1 MSDELVFIKMGV
13 AGYAL
18 AALVNAL
25 FAVLLV
31 TGWRGRCQG
40 AFLLVAVMTNALW
53 SGMLVLGVLSKMFS
67 FWGYY
72 LAEIVRFGAWLIFLL
87 SALGGFRETRLFR
100 REWSLANTVYL
111 VIAVNLLVCAGAAFL
126 DRNKPV
132 GESMSVWPF
141 LGLLGLSLSG
151 LVLVEQIY
159 RNTPDV
165 KRWTI
170 KFLCV
175 GIGAMFAYDIYL
187 YSNAL
192 LFRQLNMVYWSA
204 RGFVGVLIVP
214 LLAVSVSRS
223 PQFSSGF
230 FISRHVVF
238 YTTAL
243 TGMGAYLLLMA
254 AGGYYLKV
262 YGGTW
267 GSLTQTVF
275 LFGTILLLV
284 LIMLSTQAR
293 SRLKV
298 FIVKHFFRNKYDYR
312 LEWLQLINTLSDSSS
327 ELSLQQRAIKCIA
340 RIVSA
345 RGGCLWVRGNSDDY
359 ELIATWNMKC
369 SLREKEPRESPFIGF
384 LKKKEWV
391 VDLAEVPAP
400 AGLSLPAWLSDLKA
414 KGAWL
419 VVPLINDHGVYGFI
433 VLESGKER
441 AKLTWEDTDFLKTAG
456 RQVTSYLA
464 LDEAAEQ
471 LSQSRQF
478 DAYNK
483 LAAFVIH
490 DINNLTSQLSLVTQ
504 NAVKHMGNPLFVQDA
519 MQTIENSV
527 EKMNGLLKKLRK
539 GHANSE
545 RVVCLNELLKQV
557 VAECAG
563 RRPAVTLEMEDRGV
577 ELLLDPEQ
585 FAMAVRHLITNAQEA
600 TADDGTVRVT
610 VTAIGGEIKLTVEDN
625 GCGMSEEFVKKR
637 LFRPFDSTK
646 TNKGMGIG
654 AFEVKEYVQ
663 SIGGGIAVDSAVNR
677 GTTIT
682 LSLPEKLEPKAMNVM
697 NSVEVV
703 HG

>member
-1 MSDELVFIKMGV
+1 
-13 AGYAL
+13 
-18 AALVNAL
+18 
-25 FAVLLV
+25 
-31 TGWRGRCQG
+31 
-40 AFLLVAVMTNALW
+40 
-53 SGMLVLGVLSKMFS
+53 
-67 FWGYY
+67 
-72 LAEIVRFGAWLIFLL
+72 
-87 SALGGFRETRLFR
+87 
-100 REWSLANTVYL
+100 
-111 VIAVNLLVCAGAAFL
+111 
-126 DRNKPV
+126 
-132 GESMSVWPF
+132 
-141 LGLLGLSLSG
+141 
-151 LVLVEQIY
+151 
-159 RNTPDV
+159 
-165 KRWTI
+165 
-170 KFLCV
+170 
-175 GIGAMFAYDIYL
+175 
-187 YSNAL
+187 
-192 LFRQLNMVYWSA
+192 
-204 RGFVGVLIVP
+204 
-214 LLAVSVSRS
+214 
-223 PQFSSGF
+223 
-230 FISRHVVF
+230 
-238 YTTAL
+238 
-243 TGMGAYLLLMA
+243 
-254 AGGYYLKV
+254 
-262 YGGTW
+262 
-267 GSLTQTVF
+267 
-275 LFGTILLLV
+275 
-284 LIMLSTQAR
+284 
-293 SRLKV
+293 
-298 FIVKHFFRNKYDYR
+298 
-312 LEWLQLINTLSDSSS
+312 
-327 ELSLQQRAIKCIA
+327 
-340 RIVSA
+340 
-345 RGGCLWVRGNSDDY
+345 
-359 ELIATWNMKC
+359 
-369 SLREKEPRESPFIGF
+369 
-384 LKKKEWV
+384 
-391 VDLAEVPAP
+391 
-400 AGLSLPAWLSDLKA
+400 LSDLKV

-610 VTAIGGEIKLTVEDN
+610 VAAIGGEIKLTVEDN

>member
-1 MSDELVFIKMGV
+1 MSDGLVFIKMGV

-18 AALVNAL
+18 AAIVNAL
-25 FAVLLV
+25 FAVVLV
-31 TGWRGRCQG
+31 TGWRGRNQG
-40 AFLLVAVMTNALW
+40 AFLPVAVIANALW
-53 SGMLVLGVLSKMFS
+53 SGLLVAGVLSKTFS

-72 LAEIVRFGAWLIFLL
+72 LAEIIRFSVWLIFLL
-87 SALGGFRETRLFR
+87 SVLGGFREKRLFR
-100 REWSLANTVYL
+100 SEWSLVNTVYL
-111 VIAVNLLVCAGAAFL
+111 VITVNLLVFAGAAL
-126 DRNKPV
+126 LVRENPV
-132 GESMSVWPF
+132 DESMSVWPF
-141 LGLLGLSLSG
+141 LGLLGLSLTG

-165 KRWTI
+165 KRWVI

-204 RGFVGVLIVP
+204 RGFVDALIVP
-214 LLAVSVSRS
+214 LLAVSVARG
-223 PQFSSGF
+223 PQFSPGI

-243 TGMGAYLLLMA
+243 TGVGAYLLLMA
-254 AGGYYLKV
+254 GGGYYLKV

-267 GSLTQTVF
+267 GGLTQTVF
-275 LFGTILLLV
+275 LFGAILLLV
-284 LIMLSTQAR
+284 LIMLSTRAR

-327 ELSLQQRAIKCIA
+327 ELSLQQRAIKCVA

-345 RGGCLWVRGNSDDY
+345 RGGCLWVRGNSGDY

-369 SLREKEPRESPFIGF
+369 SLREKEPCESPFIGF
-384 LKKKEWV
+384 LRKKEWV
-391 VDLAEVPAP
+391 VDLAETPAP
-400 AGLSLPAWLSDLKA
+400 AGLSIPGWLDDLKV

-419 VVPLINDHGVYGFI
+419 IVPLINNHGVYGFI
-433 VLESGKER
+433 ILESAKER
-441 AKLTWEDTDFLKTAG
+441 TELTWEDTDFLKTAG
-456 RQVTSYLA
+456 RQITSYLA

-539 GHANSE
+539 GPANSE
-545 RVVCLNELLKQV
+545 QVVCLNELLKQV
-557 VAECAG
+557 VAECSG
-563 RRPAVTLEMEDRGV
+563 RKPVVTLEMEDRGV

-585 FAMAVRHLITNAQEA
+585 FAMAVRHLITNAQDA
-600 TADDGTVRVT
+600 TAVDGTVHVSVSTIDGT
-610 VTAIGGEIKLTVEDN
+610 VKLTVEDN
-625 GCGMSEEFVKKR
+625 GCGMSDEFVKKR

-663 SIGGGIAVDSAVNR
+663 SIGGDIAVDSAVNR
-677 GTTIT
+677 GTAIT
-682 LSLPEKLEPKAMNVM
+682 VSLPGKLEPKAMNVM

>member
-1 MSDELVFIKMGV
+1 MSDGLVFIKMGV
-13 AGYAL
+13 AGYTL

-31 TGWRGRCQG
+31 TGWRGRNQG
-40 AFLLVAVMTNALW
+40 AFLLVAVIANALW
-53 SGMLVLGVLSKMFS
+53 SGLIVLDVLSRTFS

-72 LAEIVRFGAWLIFLL
+72 LAEIIRFSVWLIFLL
-87 SALGGFRETRLFR
+87 SVLGGFREKRLFR
-100 REWSLANTVYL
+100 PQWSLVNTVYL
-111 VIAVNLLVCAGAAFL
+111 VIAVNLLVFAGAVFL
-126 DRNKPV
+126 VREKPV
-132 GESMSVWPF
+132 DESMSVWPF
-141 LGLLGLSLSG
+141 LGLLGLSLIG

-165 KRWTI
+165 KRWVI
-170 KFLCV
+170 KFMCV

-204 RGFVGVLIVP
+204 RGFVDALIVP
-214 LLAVSVSRS
+214 LLAVSVARS
-223 PQFSSGF
+223 PQFSPGI
-230 FISRHVVF
+230 FISRHVIF

-243 TGMGAYLLLMA
+243 TGVGAYLLLMA
-254 AGGYYLKV
+254 GGGYYLKV

-267 GSLTQTVF
+267 GGLTQTVF
-275 LFGTILLLV
+275 LFGAILLLV

-327 ELSLQQRAIKCIA
+327 ELSLQQRAIKCVA

-345 RGGCLWVRGNSDDY
+345 RGGCLWVRGNSGDY
-359 ELIATWNMKC
+359 ELISTWNMKC
-369 SLREKEPRESPFIGF
+369 SLREKEPCESPFIGF
-384 LKKKEWV
+384 MRKKEWV
-391 VDLAEVPAP
+391 VDLTEAPAP
-400 AGLSLPAWLSDLKA
+400 AGLSIPDWLNDLKA

-419 VVPLINDHGVYGFI
+419 VVPLINNQGVYGFI
-433 VLESGKER
+433 ILESAKER
-441 AKLTWEDTDFLKTAG
+441 TELTWEDTDFLKTAG
-456 RQVTSYLA
+456 RQITSYLA

-527 EKMNGLLKKLRK
+527 EKMNCLLKKLRK

-545 RVVCLNELLKQV
+545 QVVCLNELLKQV
-557 VAECAG
+557 VAECSG
-563 RRPAVTLEMEDRGV
+563 RKPVVTLEMEDRGV

-585 FAMAVRHLITNAQEA
+585 FAMAVRHLITNAQDA
-600 TADDGTVRVT
+600 TAADGTVHVSVSTIDGT
-610 VTAIGGEIKLTVEDN
+610 VKLTVEDN
-625 GCGMSEEFVKKR
+625 GCGMSDEFVKKR

-663 SIGGGIAVDSAVNR
+663 SIGGNIAVDSTVNR
-677 GTTIT
+677 GTAITI
-682 LSLPEKLEPKAMNVM
+682 SLPGKLEPEGMNVM

>member
-1 MSDELVFIKMGV
+1 MNNSIVFIEMGL

-18 AALVNAL
+18 AAVINTL
-25 FAVLLV
+25 FALLLV
-31 TGWRGRCQG
+31 TGWRGRYQG
-40 AFLLVAVMTNALW
+40 AFLLIAVITNALW
-53 SGMLVLGVLSKMFS
+53 SGLLILGVLSKTLS
-67 FWGYY
+67 FWSYY
-72 LAEIVRFGAWLIFLL
+72 LAEIVRSGAWLAFLL
-87 SALGGFRETRLFR
+87 SMMGEFREKRLIR
-100 REWSLANTVYL
+100 PEWSLVNTVYL
-111 VIAVNLLVCAGAAFL
+111 VVAVNLLICAAAYL
-126 DRNKPV
+126 AGEKPIN
-132 GESMSVWPF
+132 ENLSVWPL
-141 LGLLGLSLSG
+141 LGLLGLPLIG

-204 RGFVGVLIVP
+204 RGFVGVIIVP
-214 LLAVSVSRS
+214 LLAVSVARS
-223 PQFSSGF
+223 PQFSTGI

-243 TGMGAYLLLMA
+243 TGVGAYLLLMA
-254 AGGYYLKV
+254 AGGYYLKA

-267 GSLTQTVF
+267 GGLTQTVF
-275 LFGTILLLV
+275 LFGAILLLV
-284 LIMLSTQAR
+284 LIMLSGQAR

-312 LEWLQLINTLSDSSS
+312 LEWLRLINTLSDSAS
-327 ELSLQQRAIKCIA
+327 ELSLQQRAIKCLA

-345 RGGCLWVRGNSDDY
+345 RGGCLWMRGEATDY
-359 ELIATWNMKC
+359 ELVATWNMKC
-369 SLREKEPRESPFIGF
+369 SLQVKEPHDSPFVEF

-391 VDLAEVPAP
+391 IDLGEVPP
-400 AGLSLPAWLSDLKA
+400 PGGLLIPEWLDDLKT

-419 VVPLINDHGVYGFI
+419 VVPLINDDGVFGFVI
-433 VLESGKER
+433 LESAGKR
-441 AKLTWEDTDFLKTAG
+441 TGLTWEDTDFLKTVG
-456 RQVTSYLA
+456 RQITSYLA
-464 LDEAAEQ
+464 LEEAAEQ
-471 LSQSRQF
+471 LSQARQF
-478 DAYNK
+478 EAYNK

-490 DINNLTSQLSLVTQ
+490 DINNLMSQLSLVTQ

-527 EKMNGLLKKLRK
+527 EKMNGLLRKLRK
-539 GHANSE
+539 GNANSE
-545 RVVCLNELLKQV
+545 KTICLNDLLKQV
-557 VAECAG
+557 VEECG
-563 RRPAVTLEMEDRGV
+563 TRKPPLMLEIAQKDI
-577 ELLLDPEQ
+577 ELLIDAEQ
-585 FAMAVRHLITNAQEA
+585 LSMAIRHLISNAQDA
-600 TADDGTVRVT
+600 TSADGIVKICMSADDERVRL
-610 VTAIGGEIKLTVEDN
+610 KVEDN
-625 GCGMSEEFVKKR
+625 GCGMTDDFVKKR

-663 SIGGGIAVDSAVNR
+663 SIGGSISVDSAVDR
-677 GTTIT
+677 GTSVTIT
-682 LSLPEKLEPKAMNVM
+682 LPRRLETKEMSVM
-697 NSVEVV
+697 ENVEVV